1 MNINIKTLKSK
12 ELWLDSFSIAIALLA
27 AVETICAVCDF
38 GISDFVEVTIWWK
51 KLLIILGTFV
61 GIVLT
66 IAIIKCIQY
75 STSVSF
81 TIHNIP
87 INIIEG
93 DLFKFEDWKV
103 IPFNE
108 FFDTQVDDIII
119 AHNTLNGVFID
130 NHVTNLDD
138 LNTAINDA
146 PRVRNLTARP
156 VNGKIRHQLGRIIP
170 FDNNYLLLALSHFE
184 NNQATLTHTQYESC
198 LRTMWHEISRTY
210 ANRPIAIPLIGGGIT
225 RFENPAIK
233 TEQQLLRCILCTLK
247 TANASINQPITI
259 ILTKDC
265 IKKINL
271 YELKK
276 QFS

>member
-1 MNINIKTLKSK
+1 MNIKTLKSK

-27 AVETICAVCDF
+27 AIETICAVCDF
-38 GISDFVEVTIWWK
+38 GIKDFIEVTIWWK
-51 KLLIILGTFV
+51 KLFIILGTFV
-61 GIVLT
+61 GIGVL
-66 IAIIKCIQY
+66 IAIFKCIQY
-75 STSVSF
+75 SKYVSF

-87 INIIEG
+87 VNIKEG
-93 DLFKFEDWKV
+93 DIFNFSDWKI

-108 FFDTQVDDIII
+108 FFDTQVDDVII

-130 NHVTNLDD
+130 NHVTDLND
-138 LNTAINDA
+138 LNTTISGA
-146 PRVRNLTARP
+146 PRIRNLTARP

-170 FDNNYLLLALSHFE
+170 YNNYLLLALSHFD

-210 ANRPIAIPLIGGGIT
+210 ANRPVALPLLGGGIT

-259 ILTKDC
+259 ILTKDS